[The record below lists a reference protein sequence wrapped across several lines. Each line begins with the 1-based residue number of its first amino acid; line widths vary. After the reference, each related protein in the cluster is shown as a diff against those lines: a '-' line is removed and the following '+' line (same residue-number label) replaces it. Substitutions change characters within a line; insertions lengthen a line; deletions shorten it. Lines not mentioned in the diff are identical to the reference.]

1 MSLNNITVFSFPATA
16 NRQQTADANGS
27 NRGAPPASGLSPSSN
42 GPDDEDGDA
51 RVPVHVDQDDGHTR
65 TGEERDHPGET
76 GNSYEHLFLK
86 VGNQRKQL
94 SLGHLATPP
103 LVSPQN
109 DV

>member
-27 NRGAPPASGLSPSSN
+27 NPGVPPASELSPPSN

-65 TGEERDHPGET
+65 TDEERDHPGET
-76 GNSYEHLFLK
+76 GNRYEHFVLK
-86 VGNQRKQL
+86 SR
-94 SLGHLATPP
+94 
-103 LVSPQN
+103 
-109 DV
+109 